1 MLKYFDLF
9 LWSAGGGDKTLI
21 WGDLLSSNG
30 LGLVCARQ
38 DQWSALSHHCSLRTL
53 LESDWCV
60 PRVSRYEHYDDD
72 LIQAHIGSN
81 LLLCL
86 TATDWCEVGSG
97 CIMNIVKIK
106 ISHICNTETGWLM
119 CCKIVNIMHCVNTDD
134 CSKSNCAT
142 IIFLSLDIIL
152 RRHSQLK
159 QLFLWTKFLIIII
172 HWCFWNFSSKN
183 VSLECLEIF
192 MMHLLITYFGACFD
206 SGLTMCAHQHWT
218 LSLVMRPL
226 CCLSRFVNIN

>member
-1 MLKYFDLF
+1 MTNLTSITKWWEKFLGSFPSHCEQLDDTSETDPDTHNTSVVSQESTIIETERERASMLKYFDLF

-38 DQWSALSHHCSLRTL
+38 DQWAALSHHCSLRTL

-86 TATDWCEVGSG
+86 TATEWCEVGSG
-97 CIMNIVKIK
+97 CIMK
-106 ISHICNTETGWLM
+106 ISHISNTETGWLM

-152 RRHSQLK
+152 RRHS
-159 QLFLWTKFLIIII
+159 
-172 HWCFWNFSSKN
+172 
-183 VSLECLEIF
+183 
-192 MMHLLITYFGACFD
+192 
-206 SGLTMCAHQHWT
+206 
-218 LSLVMRPL
+218 
-226 CCLSRFVNIN
+226 